1 MKQFILKVMVGSAV
15 FVVTS
20 IVTLLVILRLMV
32 MFNIP

>member
-1 MKQFILKVMVGSAV
+1 MKQFILKVMVGSVV

-20 IVTLLVILRLMV
+20 IVTVLVILRLMV